1 MNQSLKVKLIV
12 FISLLTLI
20 SGTILTYGSYLKM
33 RHEMINVSLHNEIIG
48 ISTGYNVVLRN
59 WVAEKQHIVSGLA
72 EALSKAD
79 DPVPALYQ
87 TEKSAKFDLAYI
99 GTPDKK
105 FISGHKVNMPADFD
119 ATSRPWY
126 KQAMAAGKTILTPPY
141 IDAES
146 KQLILSFASPV
157 KSETG
162 FKGVAAV
169 DISLEGVVKDVLNI
183 KLTGNGYA
191 ILADKAG
198 QILAH
203 SEKDKLNKPTTD
215 ISSDLSASNMANIA
229 NSHELAEINIA
240 GEDKYVFIQPVE
252 GTDINLILVIDKKI
266 ILEPLNQLI
275 WQAIAAL
282 VILLLIVI
290 PVAGLLITKMLR
302 SLDKV
307 RIAMQEI
314 AQGGGDLTRKIEI
327 DGSDEIAATAQ
338 AFNRFTDQ
346 LRSMFI
352 DIRKEVG
359 NLTTGIGS
367 INSVLNDLA
376 NDSQRLSDLS
386 ASNAAT
392 IEEITV
398 SISHIADNSRDANQL
413 VTSTGALSGQSASTV
428 KEVANEV
435 GKSAREVSDL
445 SSLLDRLNQRAQDIS
460 GIIRVIKEIADQTNL
475 LALNAAIEAARAGEQ
490 GRGFAVVADE
500 VRKLAERTSSATI
513 EITGMIDG
521 IRGETG
527 IAVNNMQTTI
537 TAVQSGVNLS
547 EEAATKIGHIREN
560 MDEVMAKIG
569 EIAHAT
575 LEQQNATTAMAQ
587 SAENITNQMQQSDSN
602 LQQATRTVH
611 DLNELAAYLTEQFRR
626 FKL

>member
-12 FISLLTLI
+12 FISLLTLL

-59 WVAEKQHIVSGLA
+59 WVAEKQNIVSGLA
-72 EALSKAD
+72 EALAKAD

-105 FISGHKVNMPADFD
+105 FISGHVVNMPADFD
-119 ATSRPWY
+119 PTSRPWY

-157 KSETG
+157 KGEAG

-169 DISLEGVVKDVLNI
+169 DISLAGVVKDVLNI

-191 ILADKAG
+191 ILADKSG

-229 NSHELAEINIA
+229 NSRELTEINIA

-252 GTDINLILVIDKKI
+252 GTDIDLILVIDKKI

-275 WQAIAAL
+275 WQAVAAL

-290 PVAGLLITKMLR
+290 PISGLLITKMLR

-346 LRSMFI
+346 LRAMFI

-435 GKSAREVSDL
+435 GKSAKEVGDL

-611 DLNELAAYLTEQFRR
+611 DLNELAAYLTEQFGR

>member
-20 SGTILTYGSYLKM
+20 SGTVLTYGSYLKM

-48 ISTGYNVVLRN
+48 ISTGYNVVLSN
-59 WVAEKQHIVSGLA
+59 WVAEKQNIVSGLA
-72 EALSKAD
+72 DALAKAD

-105 FISGHKVNMPADFD
+105 FISGHKVNMPPGFD

-126 KQAMAAGKTILTPPY
+126 KQAIAANKTILTPPY

-146 KQLILSFASPV
+146 GQLIISFAAPV
-157 KSETG
+157 KSESG
-162 FKGVAAV
+162 FKGVAAA
-169 DISLEGVVKDVLNI
+169 DISLAGVVKDVLDI

-191 ILADKAG
+191 ILVNKTG
-198 QILAH
+198 LILAH
-203 SEKDKLNKPTTD
+203 SEKEKLNKPTTD
-215 ISSDLSASNMANIA
+215 ISSDLSANNLASIA
-229 NSHELAEINIA
+229 NSKEFSEISIA
-240 GEDKYVFIQPVE
+240 GEPKYVFVQAVN
-252 GTDINLILVIDKKI
+252 GTDIFLILVIDKKI
-266 ILEPLNQLI
+266 ILEPLNQLV
-275 WQAIAAL
+275 WQAVAAL

-338 AFNRFTDQ
+338 AFNRFTEQ
-346 LRSMFI
+346 LRNMFI

-560 MDEVMAKIG
+560 MDEVMAKIS

-575 LEQQNATTAMAQ
+575 SEQQNATTAMAQ

-611 DLNELAAYLTEQFRR
+611 DLNELAAYLTEQFGR

>member
-1 MNQSLKVKLIV
+1 MNQSLKVKLII
-12 FISLLTLI
+12 FISVLTLL
-20 SGTILTYGSYLKM
+20 SGSVLTFGSYLKM
-33 RHEMINVSLHNEIIG
+33 RHEMVNVSLHNEIVG
-48 ISTGYNVVLRN
+48 VATGYNVVLRN
-59 WVAEKQHIVSGLA
+59 WVSEKQNIVSGLA
-72 EALSKAD
+72 EALAKAD

-105 FISGHKVNMPADFD
+105 FISGHKVDMPAGFD

-126 KQAMAAGKTILTPPY
+126 KQAVAAGKTILTPPY
-141 IDAES
+141 VDAES

-157 KSETG
+157 TGEAG

-191 ILADKAG
+191 ILADKNG

-203 SEKDKLNKPTTD
+203 NDKDKLNKPTSD
-215 ISSDLSASNMANIA
+215 ISSDLNA
-229 NSHELAEINIA
+229 NSIASMAASKELAEITIA
-240 GEDKYVFIQPVE
+240 SERKFVFIQPIE
-252 GTDINLILVIDKKI
+252 GTDLNLILVIDKSV

-275 WQAIAAL
+275 IQAVAAL
-282 VILLLIVI
+282 VILLIIVI
-290 PVAGLLITKMLR
+290 PLAGFLITKMLR

-307 RIAMQEI
+307 RHAMQEI

-327 DGSDEIAATAQ
+327 DGNDEIAATAQ

-346 LRSMFI
+346 LRNMFI
-352 DIRKEVG
+352 DIRKETE

-413 VTSTGALSGQSASTV
+413 VTSTGALSGQSAATV

-445 SSLLDRLNQRAQDIS
+445 SNLLDRLNQRAQDIS

-513 EITGMIDG
+513 EITGMIEG

-547 EEAATKIGHIREN
+547 EQAATNIGTIREN

-587 SAENITNQMQQSDSN
+587 SAENITNQMQQSDAN
-602 LQQATRTVH
+602 LQNATRTVH
-611 DLNELAAYLTEQFRR
+611 DLNQLAAFLREQFGR